1 MMLFAEVYNHAYE
14 YDLAQQYWNVV
25 KREVRST
32 HSWDFAA

>member
-1 MMLFAEVYNHAYE
+1 MYVMLFAEVYNHAY
-14 YDLAQQYWNVV
+14 DLAQQYWNVI